1 LAEWRRNMLQ
11 NVNGITLYY
20 EKTGEGQPII
30 LLHGNGEDHQIF
42 DVLTDQLKENFS
54 VYAIDSRGH
63 GKSTRVRELDYRSMA
78 EDIAE
83 FIKILGLVKPILY
96 GFSDGGIIG
105 LIIAYTYPELL
116 SKLIISGANLTPE
129 GVKKRYLNLFRFLYY
144 ITRNPNFRLMVTQ
157 PHISVEELHK
167 IVVPT
172 LVLAGSKDLIKEEHT
187 IQIAE
192 AIPNC
197 TLQIL
202 TGEDHLSYV
211 VNSNKLYPIMKP
223 FLSEEDVAK
232 WIS

>member
-1 LAEWRRNMLQ
+1 MLQ

-42 DVLTDQLKENFS
+42 DVLTEQFKENFS

-63 GKSTRVRELDYRSMA
+63 GQSTRVRELDYRSMA

-83 FIKILGLVKPILY
+83 FIKILGLEKPVLY

-105 LIIAYTYPELL
+105 LMLAAAYPELL

-129 GVKKRYLNLFRFLYY
+129 GVKKRYLNLFRLIYY
-144 ITRNPNFRLMVTQ
+144 ITRNPNYRLMVTQ
-157 PHISVEELHK
+157 PQISEAELHK

-187 IQIAE
+187 RLIAE
-192 AIPNC
+192 LISNC
-197 TLQIL
+197 TMQIL
-202 TGEDHLSYV
+202 AGENHMSYV
-211 VNSNKLYPIMKP
+211 VHSKKLYPILKS
-223 FLSEEDVAK
+223 FLSEEDPAK

>member
-1 LAEWRRNMLQ
+1 MLQ

-30 LLHGNGEDHQIF
+30 LLHGNGEDHRIF
-42 DVLTDQLKENFS
+42 DVLTDQLKENYT

-83 FIKILGLVKPILY
+83 FIQALGLEKPILY

-105 LIIAYTYPELL
+105 LLLAIKYPELL
-116 SKLIISGANLTPE
+116 SKLVISGANLTPE
-129 GVKKRYLNLFRFLYY
+129 GVKKRYLNLFRLIYY
-144 ITRNPNFRLMVTQ
+144 ITRSPNYRLMVTQ
-157 PHISVEELHK
+157 PHITVTELHK
-167 IVVPT
+167 ISIPT

-187 IQIAE
+187 RQIAG
-192 AIPNC
+192 AIPNS

-202 TGEDHLSYV
+202 SGEDHMSYV
-211 VNSNKLYPIMKP
+211 VHSNKLYPILKS
-223 FLSEEDVAK
+223 FLSEEKLAK
-232 WIS
+232 SIS

>member
-1 LAEWRRNMLQ
+1 MLQ

-83 FIKILGLVKPILY
+83 FIKILGLEKPILY

-211 VNSNKLYPIMKP
+211 VNNNKLYPIMKP
-223 FLSEEDVAK
+223 FLSEEDLAK

>member
-1 LAEWRRNMLQ
+1 MLQ

-42 DVLTDQLKENFS
+42 NVLTDQLKENFS

-78 EDIAE
+78 EDVVE
-83 FIKILGLVKPILY
+83 FIKILGLEKPILY

-105 LIIAYTYPELL
+105 LIIASAYPELL

-129 GVKKRYLNLFRFLYY
+129 GVKKRYLNLFRFLSC
-144 ITRNPNFRLMVTQ
+144 ITRNPNFRLMATQ
-157 PHISVEELHK
+157 PHIPVEELHK

-187 IQIAE
+187 ILIAE

-197 TLQIL
+197 TMQIL
-202 TGEDHLSYV
+202 TGEDHGSYV
-211 VNSNKLYPIMKP
+211 INSNKLYPILKP

-232 WIS
+232 WISEQ